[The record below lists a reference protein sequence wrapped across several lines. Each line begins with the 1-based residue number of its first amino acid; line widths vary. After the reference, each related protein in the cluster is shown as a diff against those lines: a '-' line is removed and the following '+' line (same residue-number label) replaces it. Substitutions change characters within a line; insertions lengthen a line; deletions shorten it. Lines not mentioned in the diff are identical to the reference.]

1 MQRCIVFFCFFFIL
15 MPLYKSDSNM
25 WDLLK
30 RLCNSFIF
38 LYLFDIHNIEIIHVC
53 SQAGMRKVNIDF
65 GEYQQQAGYYSSVKD
80 TITVLVV
87 EGRRRALLLRNNTL
101 RVLAGEGPA
110 SAT

>member
-1 MQRCIVFFCFFFIL
+1 

-25 WDLLK
+25 WDVPT
-30 RLCNSFIF
+30 RLYS
-38 LYLFDIHNIEIIHVC
+38 LYLFDIHNIEIIHVY
-53 SQAGMRKVNIDF
+53 SQEGMRKVNIDF
-65 GEYQQQAGYYSSVKD
+65 GEYQQQAGYYYSVKD